1 MASNNSPVL
10 PRALISSVSSASIWE
25 GSMVQESECN
35 PQQILN
41 SSEDQQ
47 VNHSES
53 TDDSPLSA
61 QEQQGSSDDPADA
74 WFNAAGILL
83 SLKHAAA
90 ERSARMGNPTDTPQW
105 TPSVGDPSISQS
117 QTSSISMDGF
127 ASASV
132 DTAVFLSAAVHNPCG
147 AECAQDFYSGSIFQ
161 EETVL
166 SDRESSDVP
175 GSKANKCRLCDK
187 VYARPSTLRTHM
199 RTHSGEKPYQC
210 HICMKS
216 FSQDANLTAHLR
228 IHSGEKPFK
237 CLVCDRRFAQSS
249 SVTTHMRTHTGERPY
264 RCKMCSRGFAD
275 SSTLTKHLRT
285 HTGEKPYK
293 CKICQLKFSQ
303 SGNLNRHMRVHEHG
317 M

>member
-1 MASNNSPVL
+1 MASNNNPL
-10 PRALISSVSSASIWE
+10 PRAIFSPVPCGSLWGGSDVTE
-25 GSMVQESECN
+25 GECG
-35 PQQILN
+35 PQQILHSADN
-41 SSEDQQ
+41 QLNQ
-47 VNHSES
+47 SES
-53 TDDSPLSA
+53 ADISPLS
-61 QEQQGSSDDPADA
+61 QGQPPVSDDPADA

-90 ERSARMGNPTDTPQW
+90 ERSARMGNP
-105 TPSVGDPSISQS
+105 VEISQWNPS
-117 QTSSISMDGF
+117 TSEPTIVQPQTTN
-127 ASASV
+127 V
-132 DTAVFLSAAVHNPCG
+132 DAAAFLSNAIPNPDDP
-147 AECAQDFYSGSIFQ
+147 ECPQDFYSGPIFQ
-161 EETVL
+161 EETVQ
-166 SDRESSDVP
+166 SQNDSSDEP
-175 GSKANKCRLCDK
+175 GTKANKCRLCDK

-264 RCKMCSRGFAD
+264 RCKMCARGFAD

-317 M
+317 SA

>member
-1 MASNNSPVL
+1 M
-10 PRALISSVSSASIWE
+10 E
-25 GSMVQESECN
+25 
-35 PQQILN
+35 
-41 SSEDQQ
+41 
-47 VNHSES
+47 
-53 TDDSPLSA
+53 
-61 QEQQGSSDDPADA
+61 
-74 WFNAAGILL
+74 
-83 SLKHAAA
+83 
-90 ERSARMGNPTDTPQW
+90 
-105 TPSVGDPSISQS
+105 
-117 QTSSISMDGF
+117 TSSISMDGF

-147 AECAQDFYSGSIFQ
+147 AECTQDFYSGSIFQ

-237 CLVCDRRFAQSS
+237 CLVCDRR
-249 SVTTHMRTHTGERPY
+249 
-264 RCKMCSRGFAD
+264 
-275 SSTLTKHLRT
+275 
-285 HTGEKPYK
+285 
-293 CKICQLKFSQ
+293 
-303 SGNLNRHMRVHEHG
+303 
-317 M
+317 